1 MAGLCPYVL
10 ERYYMRCPVGG
21 EDKCGPSRF
30 CKQSIGNLI
39 LDNNYLANLMKP
51 LVLNYLSLRMEIIFL
66 LSLTRHLP
74 KSIWID
80 D

>member
-21 EDKCGPSRF
+21 EDKYGPSRF
-30 CKQSIGNLI
+30 YRQSIENLI
-39 LDNNYLANLMKP
+39 LDDDPFANLMTP
-51 LVLNYLSLRMEIIFL
+51 LVLDYLSLRMEIIFL